1 MASSMTADVASAI
14 NDLLHLDEADQ
25 ASLLD
30 VIEDYFISPSSHSS
44 LDTDSESDSDN
55 ELDHV
60 AGNWYE
66 FNKQTINNIT
76 DQRKTQ
82 NTP

>member
-1 MASSMTADVASAI
+1 MAASMTDVASVV

-30 VIEDYFISPSSHSS
+30 VIQEYFTSPSRHSS

-55 ELDHV
+55 EVDHV
-60 AGNWYE
+60 AGNLYG
-66 FNKQTINNIT
+66 N
-76 DQRKTQ
+76 
-82 NTP
+82 

>member
-1 MASSMTADVASAI
+1 MASSTTDVASVV

-30 VIEDYFISPSSHSS
+30 VIQEYFTSPSRHSS

-55 ELDHV
+55 ENDHV
-60 AGNWYE
+60 AGNLYG
-66 FNKQTINNIT
+66 N
-76 DQRKTQ
+76 
-82 NTP
+82 